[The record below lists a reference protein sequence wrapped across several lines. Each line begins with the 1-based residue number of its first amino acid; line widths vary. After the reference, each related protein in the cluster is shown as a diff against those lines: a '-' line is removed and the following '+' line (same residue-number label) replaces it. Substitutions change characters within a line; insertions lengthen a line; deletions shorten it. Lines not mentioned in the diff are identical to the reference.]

1 MTNMEIENGMSCAM
15 QAIKNCAFL
24 KYVAG
29 QEINKNEANLL
40 DSKSGDH
47 QDFAI
52 QSHVVV

>member
-40 DSKSGDH
+40 NSKSGDH